1 MFSEVIEEVLVL
13 YLKWTIARFLFLI
26 LFFRGLRSS
35 IRLLTLKFMKELLFS
50 LEIIIFFILF
60 FPTAVMGFYVTYTR
74 NLLELPRN
82 SLFNRRNIWILS
94 DCNGTQTH
102 NHLARKWTQLFSQT
116 GQFGWK
122 SACLP
127 TMWLWVQVLLQSPR
141 LCFYC
146 FRNKKQTS
154 HANYFNLSFES
165 TILEEIMMAMGGS
178 VKRSTYFHGS
188 YSEILHKFPRKTPVN
203 PLLKDDLVNAVFV

>member
-1 MFSEVIEEVLVL
+1 
-13 YLKWTIARFLFLI
+13 
-26 LFFRGLRSS
+26 
-35 IRLLTLKFMKELLFS
+35 
-50 LEIIIFFILF
+50 
-60 FPTAVMGFYVTYTR
+60 
-74 NLLELPRN
+74 
-82 SLFNRRNIWILS
+82 
-94 DCNGTQTH
+94 
-102 NHLARKWTQLFSQT
+102 
-116 GQFGWK
+116 
-122 SACLP
+122 
-127 TMWLWVQVLLQSPR
+127 MWLWVQVLLQSPR

-188 YSEILHKFPRKTPVN
+188 YSEILHKFPRRTPVN

>member
-1 MFSEVIEEVLVL
+1 MREQTCHK
-13 YLKWTIARFLFLI
+13 LKTYFQRWLKKFEFCTWNKQSQGSFFFFF
-26 LFFRGLRSS
+26 FFRGLRSS

-50 LEIIIFFILF
+50 LEIITFSFFF
-60 FPTAVMGFYVTYTR
+60 FHCCYGF
-74 NLLELPRN
+74 LCHIHSEFAGMPRN

-122 SACLP
+122 SACLR

-178 VKRSTYFHGS
+178 VKRST
-188 YSEILHKFPRKTPVN
+188 
-203 PLLKDDLVNAVFV
+203 

>member
-1 MFSEVIEEVLVL
+1 MKRCLFVKLWFSERVHPFPICANKLAISWRHV
-13 YLKWTIARFLFLI
+13 
-26 LFFRGLRSS
+26 FRGDWRS
-35 IRLLTLKFMKELLFS
+35 FS
-50 LEIIIFFILF
+50 FVLEINNRKVPFSSSFFSRSTQFNSTFNFEVYERTVVFTWNYYIFHSF
-60 FPTAVMGFYVTYTR
+60 FSHCCYGF
-74 NLLELPRN
+74 LCHIHSEFAGMPRN

-122 SACLP
+122 SACLR

-154 HANYFNLSFES
+154 HANCFNLSFES

-178 VKRSTYFHGS
+178 VKRST
-188 YSEILHKFPRKTPVN
+188 
-203 PLLKDDLVNAVFV
+203 